1 MFRLTPARAL
11 LKGTPYRMPLGVSS
25 KFTGGLSARINHA
38 PVLCRPNLQFNRTL
52 TSVQPVKKR
61 SRWPLYLFFGTIL
74 GAYGYWKYITHH
86 NFPPT
91 VANLLREGLWATING
106 AGYRKP
112 DYRQAL
118 MKYIEALQ
126 EADRL
131 GMLPWSD
138 EYTGIQVIIADMY
151 ERLGLSAEAAAM
163 YVEIAGTYMVALRS
177 HAVPENE
184 RDRLIQRD
192 LRVVLLAGLLLSTDA
207 SRLQAVVQFV
217 GPHLVLATQ
226 EAAQRSEELKFML
239 HEYPVFN
246 VGYLT
251 DIAERKLPNGLFS
264 DCWGSYK
271 GELFALREMM
281 TGIAAAEGEY
291 MQALM
296 IKLKTTQIMLCS
308 GFPVGECLLSAVNIA
323 SLMYLQAMSMK
334 FSPQGM
340 AQRADAQIQAAKEAQ
355 QKAQQKDAEASQKEI
370 EVHLDLDKDV
380 ANKIGNELD
389 AGADSEDD
397 VDNKLLSQNNN
408 DSELP
413 MRKEANDQ
421 AFLQL
426 SKNVYAEI
434 IKTIKKLDQR
444 RTEFIPEAY
453 AMALYGQGVVA
464 ASQGNWALAAESMSE
479 ARLRARGSELQPL
492 LAAVDGEIEK
502 IEHLKDLTKEEIAQ
516 LHPDEVPSVDIMFWK
531 LSPDLEDINR
541 PELPDTRL

>member
-1 MFRLTPARAL
+1 MFRLSPARAL
-11 LKGTPYRMPLGVSS
+11 LKGTPHRIPFGVSS
-25 KFTGGLSARINHA
+25 KLPSGAFSRLQNA
-38 PVLCRPNLQFNRTL
+38 PVLRRPNLQFNRTL

-61 SRWPLYLFFGTIL
+61 RRWPLYLFFGTIL

-112 DYRQAL
+112 DYRKAL

-131 GMLPWSD
+131 EMVPWSD

-151 ERLGLSAEAAAM
+151 ERLGLASEAAAM
-163 YVEIAGTYMVALRS
+163 YVEIAGTYMVALRT

-226 EAAQRSEELKFML
+226 EAAQRSEELQFML

-246 VGYLT
+246 VGYLK
-251 DIAERKLPNGLFS
+251 DISERKLPNGMFS

-271 GELFALREMM
+271 SELFALREMM

-355 QKAQQKDAEASQKEI
+355 KARQGAQQGSNQKEV
-370 EVHLDLDKDV
+370 EVRMEVDEDV

-389 AGADSEDD
+389 DADSES
-397 VDNKLLSQNNN
+397 DNKLLSKNNN

-413 MRKEANDQ
+413 LRKEANDQ

-434 IKTIKKLDQR
+434 IKTIQKLDQR

-464 ASQGNWALAAESMSE
+464 ASQGNWALAADSMSE

-492 LAAVDGEIEK
+492 LSAVDGEIEK
-502 IEHLKDLTKEEIAQ
+502 IEHLKDLTKEQIAQ